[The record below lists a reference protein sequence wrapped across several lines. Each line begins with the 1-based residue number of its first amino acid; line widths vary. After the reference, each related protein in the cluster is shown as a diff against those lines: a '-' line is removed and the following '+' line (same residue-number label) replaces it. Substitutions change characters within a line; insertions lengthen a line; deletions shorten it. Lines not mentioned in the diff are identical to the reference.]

1 MDEKS
6 SKFEF
11 EQAVNNNDIEKVKIL
26 YHEGL
31 KFTENDLDIINKK
44 IASLADPNNIQAQN
58 KSIKGLGDEKLLTL
72 ENIQAFVK
80 EKIHGLN
87 IDPIGSAKIINE
99 KNGKPVYFIT
109 LNEDKINELKAHKGF
124 VNISLATKKDNS
136 IVVYENIKFS
146 QGKEDPHAMINT
158 SLDLSKIQESKV
170 GNRVSFVLS
179 PGLEQS
185 ISNNFAGSDYNAFI
199 FDSKTEQYNYLGYGI
214 SKILQLEKSKQA
226 ELALKSDKP
235 QERYEYK
242 VVGYMNEAGSFQLKG
257 DNFKE
262 LQDNE
267 IVTLNIKKMHNS
279 ESFICYISD
288 KDNKNLAFDY
298 KVEIEGFYL
307 KANDTRRQL
316 QGVIDKNNVKNDIF
330 ITTTDK
336 YLTAL
341 QEEIIGNTK
350 GLEFNETDILG
361 KGQSRE
367 QFISKSDHEKILT
380 AGSTVKK
387 ELNSEKHQDTVHV
400 IPSAKIIAGEE
411 TNSSRDLS
419 R

>member
-58 KSIKGLGDEKLLTL
+58 KAIKGLGDEKLLTL

-80 EKIHGLN
+80 EKKHGLN

-235 QERYEYK
+235 QQLYIHIVPGAYRILRLVLPVYFFLI
-242 VVGYMNEAGSFQLKG
+242 VVFLISRNRGNC
-257 DNFKE
+257 
-262 LQDNE
+262 
-267 IVTLNIKKMHNS
+267 IVLFWNQ
-279 ESFICYISD
+279 
-288 KDNKNLAFDY
+288 
-298 KVEIEGFYL
+298 
-307 KANDTRRQL
+307 R
-316 QGVIDKNNVKNDIF
+316 
-330 ITTTDK
+330 
-336 YLTAL
+336 
-341 QEEIIGNTK
+341 
-350 GLEFNETDILG
+350 
-361 KGQSRE
+361 
-367 QFISKSDHEKILT
+367 
-380 AGSTVKK
+380 
-387 ELNSEKHQDTVHV
+387 
-400 IPSAKIIAGEE
+400 
-411 TNSSRDLS
+411 
-419 R
+419 